1 MHKVRLTPTMLSRLA
16 IFEVAANELSFT
28 KAAELLFVTQSAV
41 SHQIKALEADLN
53 IPLFVR
59 KTRKLILTKQG
70 ELLAQAVRHSLL
82 ELRHTLKHL
91 SSVVNNRLVISC
103 TPSFASRCLLPRLSE
118 FQQLHQDVE
127 VVVVAE
133 ARSVDLH
140 KEDVD
145 VCIRIGYGDYSGLLV
160 TRMTNEVI
168 MPVCS
173 PVLLKELKRPL
184 SLKQLKKLPLIV
196 ENAQLWDIP
205 EKEWSFFFQS
215 FGMDSKIASKTRY
228 SHSYLVLEAVI
239 SGQGVALSQSTLVR
253 DALKHK
259 ILVKP
264 VQEEIETTA
273 GYFLLSRPDHENPQ
287 LIESFKEW
295 LIKQVNFENISGVTA

>member
-16 IFEVAANELSFT
+16 IFEVAADELSFT
-28 KAAELLFVTQSAV
+28 KAAERLFVTQSAV

-53 IPLFVR
+53 ISLFIR
-59 KTRKLILTKQG
+59 QARKLVLTKQG

-91 SSVVNNRLVISC
+91 SSVVNNRLTISC

-118 FQQLHQDVE
+118 FQQMHPDVE

-133 ARSVDLH
+133 ARRVDLK

-145 VCIRIGYGDYSGLLV
+145 ICIRIGYGDYSGLLV
-160 TRMTNEVI
+160 TRMTNEII

-173 PVLLKELKRPL
+173 PALLKNLKKPI
-184 SLKQLKKLPLIV
+184 SLRQLKKLPLIV
-196 ENAQLWDIP
+196 ESAQFWDIP
-205 EKEWSFFFQS
+205 EKDWSYFFRS
-215 FGMDSKIASKTRY
+215 FGMDVSIKPKNLY

-239 SGQGVALSQSTLVR
+239 GGQGVALSQSTLVR
-253 DALKHK
+253 DAVKHN

-264 VQEEIETTA
+264 VLEEIETSA

-295 LIKQVNFENISGVTA
+295 LTNQMNYENAVTAVA